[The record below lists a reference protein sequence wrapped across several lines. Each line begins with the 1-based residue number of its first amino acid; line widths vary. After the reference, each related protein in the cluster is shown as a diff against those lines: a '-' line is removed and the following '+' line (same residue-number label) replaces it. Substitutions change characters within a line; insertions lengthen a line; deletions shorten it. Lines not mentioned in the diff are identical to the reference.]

1 MCDID
6 MFEFSTPLGD
16 FYNMFTGRINRSSL
30 NGNKEVYLI
39 NDKEFDISFL
49 TTEEEEE
56 LIERSLKE
64 KKNLILETCKNHE
77 IVRTEQMKKNEKFK
91 F

>member
-39 NDKEFDISFL
+39 NDKEYDISFL
-49 TTEEEEE
+49 DYKKQEE
-56 LIERSLKE
+56 LFKLSVKE
-64 KKNLILETCKNHE
+64 KKKLFLEACKDHE
-77 IVRTEQMKKNEKFK
+77 IVRTEEMKKKEKFAY
-91 F
+91 